1 MDFLKEYSKYREE
14 IIQRTME
21 LVAIKSTCEENEVVD
36 GITYPFGIGNYKALE
51 YVLKL
56 GESLGFKTKNIEGVC
71 GHLEYGEGEEIFAVL
86 SHVDVVPAI
95 GDWTNPPYEAV
106 VRDGKIFGRG
116 TSDDKGPA
124 IASIYAL
131 KVLKDLG
138 IKLNKRVRLI
148 FGTDEETGSRGLKR
162 YLEVEEKPTYGI
174 SPDADFP
181 IIYGEKGICTI
192 DLLDNQKCNL
202 KANGGARY
210 NIVAPSLEFTIDNQD
225 FLEKHPNNQKNYHV
239 TGISAHAM
247 EPDNG
252 KNAIKEFA
260 LLVNDYTDSKLVH
273 FIYDNLLN
281 SRLKDMGLD
290 ITDKEMGDLTMN
302 MGLLEIDNE
311 ARLGLNIRYP
321 HNLNFAEFYKSFE
334 SKANEYGLKCVLRSN
349 SKPHYVDPNS
359 EFIKTLHQSY
369 IKYTNDHSPLKTIGG
384 GTYAREFENG
394 VAFGV
399 LFPGEVEMAHE
410 TDEFISIDSLMKA
423 GVIITDAIYSV
434 CNIMK

>member
-1 MDFLKEYSKYREE
+1 MDFFNEFIKYRDE
-14 IIQRTME
+14 IIKHTIE
-21 LVAIKSTCEENEVVD
+21 LVAIDSVCVENEVVD
-36 GITYPFGIGNYKALE
+36 GVTYPFGIGNYKALE
-51 YVLKL
+51 YALKL
-56 GESLGFKTKNIEGVC
+56 GESLGFKTKNVEGVC
-71 GHLEYGEGEEIFAVL
+71 GHIEYGEGEEIFAVL

-95 GDWTNPPYEAV
+95 GEWTNPPFEAI
-106 VRDGKIFGRG
+106 VRDGKIYGRG
-116 TSDDKGPA
+116 TSDDKAPA
-124 IASIYAL
+124 IASIFAL
-131 KVLKDLG
+131 KVIKDLG
-138 IKLNKRVRLI
+138 LKLNKRVRLI

-192 DLLDNQKCNL
+192 DIFDDKKSNL
-202 KANGGARY
+202 KASGGVRY
-210 NIVAPSLEFTIDNQD
+210 NVVAPSLDFSIDNEE
-225 FLEKHPNNQKNYHV
+225 FNKKYPNINHIEGV
-239 TGISAHAM
+239 SAHAM

-260 LLVNDYTDSKLVH
+260 KLVNDYTDSNLVH

-281 SRLKDMGLD
+281 SRLKDMGLN

-302 MGLLEIDNE
+302 MGLLEINQG
-311 ARLGLNIRYP
+311 AKLGLNIRYP
-321 HNLNFAEFYKSFE
+321 HNLVFDDFYKSFE
-334 SKANEYGLKCVLRSN
+334 ESVKKYGLTCILRSN
-349 SKPHYVDPNS
+349 SKPHYVDPKS
-359 EFIKTLHQSY
+359 DFIKTLHQSY

-410 TDEFISIDSLMKA
+410 TDEFISIESLMKA
-423 GVIITDAIYSV
+423 GAIITDAIYSV
-434 CNIMK
+434 SKK

>member
-1 MDFLKEYSKYREE
+1 MDFFKEFIKYREE
-14 IIQRTME
+14 VIKHTIE
-21 LVAIKSTCEENEVVD
+21 LVAINSVCVEKEVVD
-36 GITYPFGIGNYKALE
+36 GVTYPFGIGNYKALE

-56 GESLGFKTKNIEGVC
+56 GESLGFKTKNVEGVC
-71 GHLEYGEGEEIFAVL
+71 GHIEYGEGEEIFAVL

-95 GDWTNPPYEAV
+95 GEWTNPPFEAV
-106 VRDGKIFGRG
+106 VRDGKIYGRG
-116 TSDDKGPA
+116 TSDDKAPA
-124 IASIYAL
+124 IASIFAL
-131 KVLKDLG
+131 KVIKDLG
-138 IKLNKRVRLI
+138 IKLNKRIRLI

-162 YLEVEEKPTYGI
+162 YLELEEKPHYGI

-192 DLLDNQKCNL
+192 DVLDDRKSNL
-202 KANGGARY
+202 KANGGVRY
-210 NIVAPSLEFTIDNQD
+210 NVVAPGLDFDIDNED
-225 FLEKHPNNQKNYHV
+225 FKAKYPNLNHID
-239 TGISAHAM
+239 GISAHAM

-260 LLVNDYTDSKLVH
+260 ILVNDYTDSNLVH

-281 SRLKDMGLD
+281 SRLKDMGLF

-302 MGLLEIDNE
+302 MGLLEIDDKSK
-311 ARLGLNIRYP
+311 LGLNIRYP
-321 HNLNFAEFYKSFE
+321 HNLDFKEFYKKFE
-334 SKANEYGLKCVLRSN
+334 NKVNEYGLKCVLRNN

-359 EFIKTLHQSY
+359 DFIKTLHQSY
-369 IKYTNDHSPLKTIGG
+369 IKYTNDYSPLKTIGG

-410 TDEFISIDSLMKA
+410 TDEFISIESLMKA
-423 GVIITDAIYSV
+423 GAIITDAIVS
-434 CNIMK
+434 IGKK